1 MKKHILVAA
10 LVAVMASQVGN
21 IAVAQTAAPPSS
33 DVAAPDVREFEGV
46 RYVTGGVG
54 EGERT
59 AILAIARD
67 FNLKLT
73 FAEKSGDYLS
83 GVKTV
88 ITGGNGRKVLELDSE
103 GPLVLAKLPPGKY
116 RVSATAN
123 GREQTRD
130 ANVAGTGQQSLNF
143 YW

>member
-1 MKKHILVAA
+1 MKKHILVAG
-10 LVAVMASQVGN
+10 LVAVIASPV
-21 IAVAQTAAPPSS
+21 ISTAIAQTAGPPSN
-33 DVAAPDVREFEGV
+33 DVAAPAVREFEGV

-59 AILAIARD
+59 AILGMAQD

-83 GVKTV
+83 GVKTL
-88 ITGGNGRKVLELDSE
+88 ITGRDGRKVLELASE
-103 GPLVLAKLPPGKY
+103 GPLVLAKLPPGPY
-116 RVSATAN
+116 RVSVTAN

>member
-10 LVAVMASQVGN
+10 LAAVMALSVGD
-21 IAVAQTAAPPSS
+21 IAAAQTAAPPSN
-33 DVAAPDVREFEGV
+33 DVAAPAVREFEGV

-54 EGERT
+54 EGERS
-59 AILAIARD
+59 AILGIAQD

-83 GVKTV
+83 GVKIA
-88 ITGGNGRKVLELDSE
+88 ITGGDGRKVLELDSE

-130 ANVAGTGQQSLNF
+130 ANVGGTGQQSLNF

>member
-1 MKKHILVAA
+1 MKRHILVAG
-10 LVAVMASQVGN
+10 LVAVAALTLNGS
-21 IAVAQTAAPPSS
+21 AFAQSAPPSS
-33 DVAAPDVREFEGV
+33 DEVPAPAVREFEGV
-46 RYVTGGVG
+46 LYVTGGVG
-54 EGERT
+54 EGERA
-59 AILAIARD
+59 AIAEIARD

-88 ITGGNGRKVLELDSE
+88 ITRRDGRKVLELNSE
-103 GPLVLAKLPPGKY
+103 GPLVLAKLPPGEY

-130 ANVAGTGQQSLNF
+130 ATVAGTGQRSLNF

>member
-1 MKKHILVAA
+1 MKKHILAA
-10 LVAVMASQVGN
+10 GLIAAVLTGGGPAF
-21 IAVAQTAAPPSS
+21 AQSAAPSS
-33 DVAAPDVREFEGV
+33 TDVSAPAVREFEGV

-59 AILAIARD
+59 AILGIAQD

-83 GVKTV
+83 GVKTLV
-88 ITGGNGRKVLELDSE
+88 TRRDGRKVLELDSE
-103 GPLVLAKLPPGKY
+103 GPLVLAKLPPGEY
-116 RVSATAN
+116 RVSATSN
-123 GREQTRD
+123 GREQTGD
-130 ANVAGTGQQSLNF
+130 ANLAGTGQQSLNF

>member
-1 MKKHILVAA
+1 MKKHILVAT
-10 LVAVMASQVGN
+10 LVAVMASPVGN
-21 IAVAQTAAPPSS
+21 IAVAQTAAAPSN
-33 DVAAPDVREFEGV
+33 DVAAPEVREFEGI

-59 AILAIARD
+59 AILGVARD

-83 GVKTV
+83 GVKIV
-88 ITGGNGRKVLELDSE
+88 ITRGDGRKVLELDSE

-130 ANVAGTGQQSLNF
+130 ASVAGTGQQSLNF